1 MYSMDAGE
9 SVTIENQGNLTMIT
23 NIKIAIN
30 KDMGNYTQI
39 MILLIPQ

>member
-1 MYSMDAGE
+1 MYNMDIGE
-9 SVTIENQGNLTMIT
+9 SVTIENQASLTMIT

-30 KDMGNYTQI
+30 KDRGNYTQI

>member
-1 MYSMDAGE
+1 MYSMDVGE
-9 SVTIENQGNLTMIT
+9 SVTIENQANLTMIT

-30 KDMGNYTQI
+30 KDIGNYTQI